1 MKRKALLLFSFSHF
15 DLRSSLLSLGNV
27 HASMALPSLNRRLLI
42 LSFSHFLILSF
53 SPFLTLSMSAQYVN
67 KPTAIWG
74 KKMPG
79 GGERKDVVWNHRP
92 NDGCA
97 FTQVSD
103 PTLEAFVP
111 DSSKSNGKAV
121 IVCPGGAYAML
132 AYEKEGQE
140 VAKWLCAQG
149 YNAYVLAYRV
159 PNNRLGALQDIQRSI
174 RLVRSKGANQVGV
187 IGFSAG
193 ASLSCRACTRWN
205 EPAYEA
211 YPKDPIDSVSCR
223 PDFGIL
229 IYPAY
234 LDEGPDHTLTPELT
248 VTKDTPPMFVFGTE
262 DDDKYSGPSVPVIM
276 QAMQRAGAPVEVH
289 YLTKGGHGYGMRRGA
304 GLIWPPLA
312 EEWLKTLK

>member
-1 MKRKALLLFSFSHF
+1 MKRFALLFIIFTLHPSSFTPMF
-15 DLRSSLLSLGNV
+15 
-27 HASMALPSLNRRLLI
+27 
-42 LSFSHFLILSF
+42 
-53 SPFLTLSMSAQYVN
+53 AQYLN
-67 KPTAIWG
+67 KAVEIWP
-74 KKMPG
+74 KEVPG
-79 GGERKDVVWNHRP
+79 GTVKKELNWKERP
-92 NDGCA
+92 NDGRC
-97 FTQVSD
+97 FYEVTS

-111 DSSKSNGKAV
+111 DSAKSNGEAV

-140 VAKWLCAQG
+140 VAQWLSKLG

-159 PNNRLGALQDIQRSI
+159 PNNRLGALQDIQRAI
-174 RLVRSKGANQVGV
+174 RLVRSKGATKVGV

-211 YPKDPIDSVSCR
+211 NPKDKTDTLSCR

-234 LDEGPDHTLTPELT
+234 LDEGPNHTLTPELT
-248 VTKDTPPMFVFGTE
+248 VTKDTPPLFVFGTE
-262 DDDKYSGPSVPVIM
+262 DDVHYSGPSTPVIM
-276 QAMQRAGAPVEVH
+276 EAMQKAGAPIEVH

-304 GLIWPPLA
+304 GLIWPSLA
-312 EEWLKTLK
+312 EQWLKESY

>member
-1 MKRKALLLFSFSHF
+1 MKRFALLFIIFTLHPSSFTPMF
-15 DLRSSLLSLGNV
+15 
-27 HASMALPSLNRRLLI
+27 
-42 LSFSHFLILSF
+42 
-53 SPFLTLSMSAQYVN
+53 AQYLN
-67 KPTAIWG
+67 KAVEIWPKEVPG
-74 KKMPG
+74 DTVKK
-79 GGERKDVVWNHRP
+79 ELNWKERP
-92 NDGCA
+92 NDGRC
-97 FTQVSD
+97 FYEVTS

-111 DSSKSNGKAV
+111 DPAKSNGKAV

-140 VAKWLCAQG
+140 VAQWLSKLG

-159 PNNRLGALQDIQRSI
+159 PNNRLGALQDIQRAI
-174 RLVRSKGANQVGV
+174 RLVRSKGATQVGV

-211 YPKDPIDSVSCR
+211 NPKDKTDTLSCR

-234 LDEGPDHTLTPELT
+234 LDEGPNHTLTPELT
-248 VTKDTPPMFVFGTE
+248 VTKDTPPLFVFGTE
-262 DDDKYSGPSVPVIM
+262 DDVHYSGPSTPVIM
-276 QAMQRAGAPVEVH
+276 EAMQKANAPIEVH

-304 GLIWPPLA
+304 GLIWPSLA
-312 EEWLKTLK
+312 EQWLKESY